1 MKILAFAASNS
12 KNSINK
18 KLVTHVANLFTNAS
32 IEVIDLNDF
41 ELPIYGEDIEKE
53 IGQPQKAK
61 DFLNK
66 ISKVDLV
73 LISFAEYNGNFT
85 GAYKNIF
92 DWASRINR
100 KVYQGKPM
108 LIMATSPGPSG
119 AKTVLNLA
127 LHSLPY
133 YGADIKGA
141 FSLPSYHANFSNEKG
156 IVNVGLKK
164 EIVGVVAEIEAVLL

>member
-18 KLVTHVANLFTNAS
+18 KLVTYVANLFINTT
-32 IEVIDLNDF
+32 IEVIDLNNF

-53 IGQPQKAK
+53 MGQPQKAK
-61 DFLNK
+61 NFLAKIEKADF
-66 ISKVDLV
+66 V

-100 KVYQGKPM
+100 KVYQSKPI
-108 LIMATSPGPSG
+108 LIMATSPGPGG
-119 AKTVLNLA
+119 AKAVLNLA
-127 LHSLPY
+127 HQSLPY
-133 YGADIKGA
+133 YGADIRGV
-141 FSLPSYHANFSNEKG
+141 FSLPSFYINFNEEKG
-156 IVNVGLKK
+156 IINDSLKQ
-164 EIVGVVAEIEAVLL
+164 EIVDIVAEIEAVLV